1 MRKRYHGDGC
11 GKGSLFSGRAAAQ
24 HDDAD
29 GSHQQGQTGDDQAP
43 VVFVKQGTA
52 QQGGVRE
59 FSVVYLLTDG
69 GAFRIEV
76 GGTLGRG
83 GRMTEGAP
91 LLRRPQAGVSIPVL
105 EGLRPPARFS
115 NRSRPVPRWPSGSG
129 AFLWRRAKNR

>member
-1 MRKRYHGDGC
+1 MAVVR
-11 GKGSLFSGRAAAQ
+11 GSLFSGRAAAQ

-76 GGTLGRG
+76 GGTLGG
-83 GRMTEGAP
+83 DCLLYTSDAADEG
-91 LLRRPQAGVSIPVL
+91 
-105 EGLRPPARFS
+105 
-115 NRSRPVPRWPSGSG
+115 
-129 AFLWRRAKNR
+129 

>member
-1 MRKRYHGDGC
+1 MVMAVVR
-11 GKGSLFSGRAAAQ
+11 GSLFSGRAAAQ

-69 GAFRIEV
+69 GAFRACSALAIGQRCV
-76 GGTLGRG
+76 SL
-83 GRMTEGAP
+83 AP
-91 LLRRPQAGVSIPVL
+91 GK
-105 EGLRPPARFS
+105 E
-115 NRSRPVPRWPSGSG
+115 
-129 AFLWRRAKNR
+129 

>member
-1 MRKRYHGDGC
+1 MAVVR
-11 GKGSLFSGRAAAQ
+11 GSLFSGRAAAQ

-76 GGTLGRG
+76 GGTLG
-83 GRMTEGAP
+83 GRVFY
-91 LLRRPQAGVSIPVL
+91 LYIPVL
-105 EGLRPPARFS
+105 EGAASSCPIFKSFQACSALAIGQRCVSLAP
-115 NRSRPVPRWPSGSG
+115 G
-129 AFLWRRAKNR
+129 KE